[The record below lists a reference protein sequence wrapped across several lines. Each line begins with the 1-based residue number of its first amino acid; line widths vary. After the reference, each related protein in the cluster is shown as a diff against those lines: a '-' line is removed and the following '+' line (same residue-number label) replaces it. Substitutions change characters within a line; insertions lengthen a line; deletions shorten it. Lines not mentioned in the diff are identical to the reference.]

1 MRRVRGL
8 VTPMPA
14 EPRKLT
20 ERGLRVPYRSH
31 SSSTQLNNL
40 FGDMLLIGSSE
51 LPNATVS
58 AREMPG

>member
-1 MRRVRGL
+1 
-8 VTPMPA
+8 MPA
-14 EPRKLT
+14 KLRKFA

-51 LPNATVS
+51 LPNASVS